1 MFVLLANMLLFFMLY
16 ASFSLLQDSNVYI
29 KNIDD
34 DVSDD
39 ELKEHFSQC
48 GTITSAKIM
57 RDDKGISKGFGFVCF
72 STPEEAS
79 RAVNSFHGRLIFQL
93 VFLTCSTLPM
103 GNFPLDRC
111 SYVGDT
117 YHMFIEMQIN
127 WTMI

>member
-1 MFVLLANMLLFFMLY
+1 M
-16 ASFSLLQDSNVYI
+16 YI

-57 RDDKGISKGFGFVCF
+57 HDDKGISKGFGFVCF

-79 RAVNSFHGRLIFQL
+79 RAVNSFHGRL
-93 VFLTCSTLPM
+93 VFLLVILTCFMLSQW
-103 GNFPLDRC
+103 NFPFGYTTLIWRLPIIRL
-111 SYVGDT
+111 T
-117 YHMFIEMQIN
+117 ERR
-127 WTMI
+127 